1 MGLAGA
7 LGDREAFG
15 RDAANTP
22 DLELGQ
28 QTKNGRGRG
37 RVLEGAVGEKKK
49 KKKIKKIMATIRCW
63 WTCGLYL
70 ALICFALFSSFFFFI
85 IIIIFAFVFACFRTW
100 SCYCFELWS
109 RYFTFFSRLYFF
121 CSFPLIKRET
131 ALSM

>member
-28 QTKNGRGRG
+28 QTKKGRGRG

-49 KKKIKKIMATIRCW
+49 KKNKKNNGNNTMLVDLWSLFSIDLFCFILVFFFLLLLLLFLR
-63 WTCGLYL
+63 LYL
-70 ALICFALFSSFFFFI
+70 L
-85 IIIIFAFVFACFRTW
+85 AFVRG
-100 SCYCFELWS
+100 
-109 RYFTFFSRLYFF
+109 
-121 CSFPLIKRET
+121 PVT
-131 ALSM
+131 ALSFGLVILRSSLGYTFSALSR

>member
-1 MGLAGA
+1 MGLAEA

-63 WTCGLYL
+63 WTYGLYL
-70 ALICFALFSSFFFFI
+70 ALICFALFSSFFFF
-85 IIIIFAFVFACFRTW
+85 FLLLLLFLRLYLLAFVRG
-100 SCYCFELWS
+100 
-109 RYFTFFSRLYFF
+109 
-121 CSFPLIKRET
+121 PVT
-131 ALSM
+131 ALSFGLVILRSSLGYTFSAFSR

>member
-49 KKKIKKIMATIRCW
+49 KKNKKNNGNNTMLVDLW
-63 WTCGLYL
+63 S
-70 ALICFALFSSFFFFI
+70 LFSIDLFCFILVFFFF
-85 IIIIFAFVFACFRTW
+85 
-100 SCYCFELWS
+100 Y
-109 RYFTFFSRLYFF
+109 YYYYFF
-121 CSFPLIKRET
+121 VCICL
-131 ALSM
+131 LSYVVLLLL

>member
-49 KKKIKKIMATIRCW
+49 KNKKNNGNNTMLVDLWSLFSIDLFCFILVFFFLLLLLFFR
-63 WTCGLYL
+63 LYL
-70 ALICFALFSSFFFFI
+70 L
-85 IIIIFAFVFACFRTW
+85 AFVRG
-100 SCYCFELWS
+100 
-109 RYFTFFSRLYFF
+109 
-121 CSFPLIKRET
+121 PVT
-131 ALSM
+131 ALSFGLVILRSSLGYTFSALSR

>member
-1 MGLAGA
+1 MGLAEA

-70 ALICFALFSSFFFFI
+70 ALICFALFSSFFFF
-85 IIIIFAFVFACFRTW
+85 FLLLLLFLRLYLLAFVRGPVTALNFGLVILR
-100 SCYCFELWS
+100 SSLGY
-109 RYFTFFSRLYFF
+109 TFSAFSR
-121 CSFPLIKRET
+121 
-131 ALSM
+131 